1 MCIVGPWEGAV
12 KGVLIVLAGERECP
26 GLGLLGRWQ
35 SRGWNGS
42 SEATKQDSAP
52 QGTGCT
58 LGFRSPSRTGGARL
72 GNLPGPRISVPLAIQ
87 REIRRLARW
96 ETRTSV
102 GGPRPGT
109 GKLNMKLHLC
119 SFSYPYGNQECPWI
133 SAPSLPAVPLLLCPG
148 VRGQLGSDEDQSDP
162 MGLQRASEET
172 VFSPQ

>member
-72 GNLPGPRISVPLAIQ
+72 GNLPGPHISVPLAIQ
-87 REIRRLARW
+87 RRDQE
-96 ETRTSV
+96 
-102 GGPRPGT
+102 GGQMGNPYFCGVPRPRT
-109 GKLNMKLHLC
+109 GKFNMKLHLC
-119 SFSYPYGNQECPWI
+119 SFSYSCGNQECPWI

-148 VRGQLGSDEDQSDP
+148 VRG
-162 MGLQRASEET
+162 
-172 VFSPQ
+172 